1 MSASGLKVEVNDEA
15 INRYRPMIIIA
26 DDNMTGSSGYQ
37 RADWERKRRQAEGQK
52 ATARVQGW
60 FKPDGTLWLPNE
72 LVVLD
77 APQFGIHKA
86 ERLIVDCTYTLDE
99 KGTITEMTLMHRDAF
114 DEPAD
119 DTLDDTKDS
128 NGKKDKGKKGKSK
141 KAKKFDKDKVKE
153 FTGFVE

>member
-1 MSASGLKVEVNDEA
+1 MSASGLKVEVNDDA

-37 RADWERKRRQAEGQK
+37 RADWERKRRQAAGQK
-52 ATARVQGW
+52 AIARVQGW

-77 APQFGIHKA
+77 APQLGIHKA

-99 KGTITEMTLMHRDAF
+99 NGTITEITLMHRDAF
-114 DEPAD
+114 NEPAD
-119 DTLDDTKDS
+119 DTLDDVKD
-128 NGKKDKGKKGKSK
+128 GKGKKGKVKSK
-141 KAKKFDKDKVKE
+141 KAKKSDKDNVQE